1 MRLSARD
8 VYAHGLQLL
17 DVFFLQKRNSHTL
30 FCLNQRKRP
39 TGHLWIKRRSINCLV
54 RLKKTFLF
62 IDSVNLMLVSNYFFI
77 THVDCMNRRY
87 KKDWDLKKFTQKA
100 NQKCQDTNL

>member
-1 MRLSARD
+1 
-8 VYAHGLQLL
+8 
-17 DVFFLQKRNSHTL
+17 
-30 FCLNQRKRP
+30 
-39 TGHLWIKRRSINCLV
+39 
-54 RLKKTFLF
+54 
-62 IDSVNLMLVSNYFFI
+62 MLVSNYFFI